1 MISRLVFVNNASNT
15 VRTVD
20 AGLTFFNMNVYT
32 VRAVNTVYAVFTVN
46 ADLAVFSVFTYLNGF
61 GNKVLVHHDGN
72 IAVYIFYGLNIFT
85 AILGID
91 LRAAAD
97 DTQGF
102 TEVFMN
108 YPAVVTDEV
117 HALGRQ
123 VVRNVRRRIRY
134 GMIYLIRQVIH
145 IYDFASVVTR
155 RIGYVGNMRAARLIN
170 IRAARHGNGVF
181 IHHAACYIILYGTV
195 RQVIYSRLGRHILY
209 SNRLLHACMILVFY
223 RQVHLAVGID
233 TIRLIG
239 RIIFHQ
245 TVIRRTGSLR

>member
-46 ADLAVFSVFTYLNGF
+46 ADLAVFSVFTDLNGF
-61 GNKVLVHHDGN
+61 GNKVFIHHDGN
-72 IAVYIFYGLNIFT
+72 IAVCIFYGLNIFT
-85 AILGID
+85 AIFGIC

-102 TEVFMN
+102 TEVFVN
-108 YPAVVTDEV
+108 YPAVISDEV

-123 VVRNVRRRIRY
+123 VVRHIRRRIRY
-134 GMIYLIRQVIH
+134 GMIYLIRQVV
-145 IYDFASVVTR
+145 YVYNFASVVTR
-155 RIGYVGNMRAARLIN
+155 RIGYIGNMRAARLIDV
-170 IRAARHGNGVF
+170 RAACHGDGVF
-181 IHHAACYIILYGTV
+181 IHHAARYIVLYRAI
-195 RQVIYSRLGRHILY
+195 RQVIYRRLGRYILNR
-209 SNRLLHACMILVFY
+209 NRLLHSCVILVFY
-223 RQVHLAVGID
+223 RQVHLAVSID

-239 RIIFHQ
+239 RIVFHQ
-245 TVIRRTGSLR
+245 TVIRRTGSLG